1 MDEYMQTTVGGRRVA
16 LALGLAGAAG
26 IVLAGSEHAMA
37 AGGAVK
43 ATVLYGA
50 PKDPAA
56 FDHYYLTSHMPK
68 VYAIKGIERIELAKL
83 LPGPNG
89 EAPPYLPDHGTLVRE
104 PESAGG
110 GGGDSRWKA
119 IIADV
124 PNFATGGATVFLST
138 VE

>member
-89 EAPPYLPDHGTLVRE
+89 EAPPYFRITELWFASPKALEAVAAT
-104 PESAGG
+104 PE
-110 GGGDSRWKA
+110 WKA